1 MADLNDIR
9 IKSIDSADDQIDLLM
24 TQNINFALKLIKK
37 YDIDFVLVS
46 KDMENGDLWYY
57 RTDGLQLFFN
67 EKFRGEKLFDL
78 VWFNADYKLYR
89 VEKLFFLE

>member
-1 MADLNDIR
+1 
-9 IKSIDSADDQIDLLM
+9 
-24 TQNINFALKLIKK
+24 
-37 YDIDFVLVS
+37 
-46 KDMENGDLWYY
+46 MENGDLWYY